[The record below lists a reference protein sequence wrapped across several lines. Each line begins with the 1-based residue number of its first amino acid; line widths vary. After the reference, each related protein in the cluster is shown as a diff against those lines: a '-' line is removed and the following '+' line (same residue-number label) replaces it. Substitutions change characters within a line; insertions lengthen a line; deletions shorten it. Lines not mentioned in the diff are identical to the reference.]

1 LKNIAAESQCVCSKK
16 DDEEWVDP
24 NLSRRGS
31 YTKSSSV
38 KIEKGCTT
46 TKTLDSPTHSKVS
59 SISNEID
66 SDDLSRR
73 GDNNVLE
80 SDEGEAPSRPIKNV
94 EKTKRAGSSPY
105 IVFCQETRPTLAAAH
120 PNLGFI
126 ALNKMLA
133 QMWSELDEPAK
144 LVNGFNS
151 LQFIVL
157 FIFFFYISIRSMIG
171 KS

>member
-1 LKNIAAESQCVCSKK
+1 VIEKFVEKRHQELARNKLVALKNIAAESQCVCSKK

-66 SDDLSRR
+66 SYDLSRR

-94 EKTKRAGSSPY
+94 ERLNVLDHPHTLYFVKKRDPSWQLL
-105 IVFCQETRPTLAAAH
+105 IR
-120 PNLGFI
+120 I
-126 ALNKMLA
+126 
-133 QMWSELDEPAK
+133 
-144 LVNGFNS
+144 LVLS
-151 LQFIVL
+151 H
-157 FIFFFYISIRSMIG
+157 
-171 KS
+171 